1 MKRRKISKSV
11 TFLKGALLVLCFVA
25 VVVFWIYKR
34 IPEQSLSWNFND
46 LAELIQIFILSITA
60 YVAINVYASNAEIE
74 ELKMLIK
81 LREVLSSGK
90 NHEIHQRLEAMSGSN
105 TGSGANLDEKEE
117 EVDDTNAYL
126 DGFDNCAV
134 FNYLG
139 TLELCKIILEHDV
152 ISTAS
157 FRNQFGYR
165 IENVVK
171 CPSIVKCMSK
181 DKSYWTDFFELLNFF
196 PDYKVTYN
204 NTKNREEK

>member
-1 MKRRKISKSV
+1 MKRRKISKNV
-11 TFLKGALLVLCFVA
+11 TFLKGALIVLCLAA
-25 VVVFWIYKR
+25 VMVYLAHEWHS
-34 IPEQSLSWNFND
+34 EACLSWNFND

-60 YVAINVYASNAEIE
+60 YIALNVYASNAEIE

-81 LREVLSSGK
+81 LRELLSSGK

-105 TGSGANLDEKEE
+105 TESGANLDEEE
-117 EVDDTNAYL
+117 EDVDDTDAYL
-126 DGFDNCAV
+126 DGFDNCEV

-152 ISTAS
+152 ISTTS

-165 IENVVK
+165 VENVVS

-181 DKSYWTDFFELLNFF
+181 DKSYWTDFFELLDFF
-196 PDYKVTYN
+196 PDYKRTYN
-204 NTKNREEK
+204 KTKIKKEK